1 MRAAE
6 AVLGAVRMT
15 AAAWKR
21 TGIAIGDAG
30 GWHTAA
36 ELLARQDLSL
46 QQVRLMPQGLP
57 ERINVPG
64 EMCDCACAPRGDRP
78 DRGLV
83 HGRSRAAPQANA
95 GAAAFLC
102 SSPVLLSAFLARAW

>member
-6 AVLGAVRMT
+6 GVLGAVRMT

-36 ELLARQDLSL
+36 ELLARQDLTL
-46 QQVRLMPQGLP
+46 QQVSCMPPGMP
-57 ERINVPG
+57 ERISVPG
-64 EMCDCACAPRGDRP
+64 NTQSSACANAGTRP
-78 DRGLV
+78 DRGLA
-83 HGRSRAAPQANA
+83 HGRSDAPQADA
-95 GAAAFLC
+95 GAAVGMC
-102 SSPVLLSAFLARAW
+102 RSPVLLSTLLTRAW